1 MLQNEYKWFLDNYAD
16 LYKQY
21 GASFLAIKN
30 KTVLGVYHS
39 YAEGVKKLFRM
50 KKQAPSLFKNATAMN
65 RLTQIIFHQYAL
77 VEHDVLNTR

>member
-1 MLQNEYKWFLDNYAD
+1 MLQNEYKWFLDNYVD

-39 YAEGVKKLFRM
+39 Y
-50 KKQAPSLFKNATAMN
+50 
-65 RLTQIIFHQYAL
+65 
-77 VEHDVLNTR
+77 D

>member
-39 YAEGVKKLFRM
+39 YAEGVKKTLQNEEAGTFIVQ
-50 KKQAPSLFKNATAMN
+50 KCNGDESAYTNYISSICFS
-65 RLTQIIFHQYAL
+65 
-77 VEHDVLNTR
+77 